1 MVIGIKFNLHK
12 SFFRRFSFLIK
23 VKANTDE
30 NFIAD
35 LKSRSQAAFSKL
47 YDNYSGA
54 LYGVIFRMI
63 GKEEIAQDVLQEAFV
78 KIWKNIESYDQ
89 SKGSIFTWMLNIS
102 RNHAIDVLR
111 SKNMRQ
117 KIQSIDKSVGVVN
130 KQMSSSINTDHLLI
144 KELVDNLKPEHKL
157 MIEKAFFEG
166 FTQEELAEELNMP
179 LGTVKTRARAA
190 LTALRKYF
198 DKE

>member
-1 MVIGIKFNLHK
+1 MIQIQPNIDETFIQELRSRNE
-12 SFFRRFSFLIK
+12 
-23 VKANTDE
+23 KA
-30 NFIAD
+30 FA
-35 LKSRSQAAFSKL
+35 KL

-54 LYGVIFRMI
+54 LYGILFRMLA
-63 GKEEIAQDVLQEAFV
+63 KEEIAQDALQEAFV
-78 KIWKNIESYDQ
+78 KIWKNIDSYDR
-89 SKGSIFTWMLNIS
+89 SKGTLFTWMLNIS

-130 KQMSSSINTDHLLI
+130 KQLSTITNTDHFLI
-144 KELVDNLKPEHKL
+144 KELVENLKPEHRL
-157 MIEKAFFEG
+157 MIEKAFYEG

-190 LTALRKYF
+190 LTELRKYF
-198 DKE
+198 DK